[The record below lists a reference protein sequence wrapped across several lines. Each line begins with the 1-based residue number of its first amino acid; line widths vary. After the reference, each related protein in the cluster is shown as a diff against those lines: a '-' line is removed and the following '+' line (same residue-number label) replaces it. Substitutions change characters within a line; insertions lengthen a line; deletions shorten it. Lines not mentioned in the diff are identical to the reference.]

1 MIFKNVLACV
11 GAVGLVGAGVAGA
24 VASDGHG
31 HDSSA
36 GVGTGSVVFV
46 HPDGASAA
54 TWAAARAL
62 HYGPDGDLNWDALPA
77 IAVYR
82 GHMRDSLTATSNGGG
97 TSHAF
102 GVKVDSDA
110 FGRSAGGDRGTD
122 LTDAS
127 GRTRG
132 VALRAIEA
140 GIPVGL
146 VQTGIAP
153 EPGTAVFV
161 APNVSRRNYEQ
172 IAAQLLESGAA
183 VLFSGGEKHF
193 VPEGVAGVHGVGE
206 RTDGRD
212 LIAEARALGYTVV
225 RTRAQLLALPADT
238 GKVLGLFAHGATF
251 NAEPEEELAE
261 EGLGLYVPGSPT
273 VAEMTE
279 VALRVLRHSGKD
291 FLLVV
296 EEEAT
301 DNFGN
306 KNNAAGVLEAA
317 KRADDAIGVAQR
329 DLLRHPDTLLITTA
343 DSDAGG
349 MRMSGIRLDPGEAIP
364 TELPERDRNGSP
376 IDGVHGTGS
385 APFIAAADQFGQRHP
400 FAISWATREDVG
412 GGILVRADG
421 LNSHRVRG
429 SFDNTEIAD
438 LIALT
443 LFGSVD

>member
-1 MIFKNVLACV
+1 M
-11 GAVGLVGAGVAGA
+11 
-24 VASDGHG
+24 
-31 HDSSA
+31 
-36 GVGTGSVVFV
+36 
-46 HPDGASAA
+46 SAA
-54 TWAAARAL
+54 RDDGVWAVTGLAGTLTEGSWHEAINPGKFNLADSHMLGAALSWER
-62 HYGPDGDLNWDALPA
+62 A
-77 IAVYR
+77 IANSDF
-82 GHMRDSLTATSNGGG
+82 HW
-97 TSHAF
+97 
-102 GVKVDSDA
+102 GV
-110 FGRSAGGDRGTD
+110 
-122 LTDAS
+122 
-127 GRTRG
+127 
-132 VALRAIEA
+132 E
-140 GIPVGL
+140 
-146 VQTGIAP
+146 
-153 EPGTAVFV
+153 
-161 APNVSRRNYEQ
+161 
-172 IAAQLLESGAA
+172 AQLLG
-183 VLFSGGEKHF
+183 HF
-193 VPEGVAGVHGVGE
+193 GRQDHFELNVPLTLRYVPEGGAGVHGVGE

-225 RTRAQLLALPADT
+225 RTRAQLLALPTDT

-279 VALRVLRHSGKD
+279 VALRVLRHSGQD